1 MWNRC
6 YAHFGITVRA
16 WYVIPHSI
24 DSSVIVFC
32 LLCPV
37 WKSMHLKE
45 GRVGVFFLFFFFYFY
60 MKRSSQNASCGLLM
74 KPQPV
79 RFYFTNLYEKGIN
92 QDLNN
97 VIYICCLVKLFIYT
111 PSGSNQFTIQGFFSL
126 CYLGKNKIILL
137 SIKNYFIKNKL
148 STVQDWLILQALIHY

>member
-6 YAHFGITVRA
+6 YAHFGITMRA

-24 DSSVIVFC
+24 DSSVIVFR
-32 LLCPV
+32 LLCTV

-45 GRVGVFFLFFFFYFY
+45 GRVGFFFYFFFLFLHEKEFTECF
-60 MKRSSQNASCGLLM
+60 MWFINKATACE
-74 KPQPV
+74 V
-79 RFYFTNLYEKGIN
+79 DFTNLYEKGIN
-92 QDLNN
+92 QNLNN

-111 PSGSNQFTIQGFFSL
+111 PSSNNQFTIQGFFSL

-137 SIKNYFIKNKL
+137 YIKNYLIKNKL